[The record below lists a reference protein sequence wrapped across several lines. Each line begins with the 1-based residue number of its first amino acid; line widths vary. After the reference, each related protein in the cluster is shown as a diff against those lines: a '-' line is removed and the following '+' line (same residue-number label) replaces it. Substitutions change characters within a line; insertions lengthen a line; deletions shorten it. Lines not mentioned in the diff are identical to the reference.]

1 MILFI
6 YFVNFIN
13 NFYTSRVKFVTS
25 YTLSQT
31 MIQQEWISQWSATS
45 SLENSGTRGDRC
57 VTVVCKWAL
66 GLTTAA
72 TAIELESRERK
83 PAQINFHS
91 PRILPSLCRLE
102 STNNPTRKPALWAVL
117 VHSMLLFGSDKR
129 LIRFWDLDMKRYS
142 DNTQGLGCSVVGLKS
157 LYLFVPEASTKILLR
172 SITNQK
178 WYQYCLYCNDI
189 VRKILSIPKIDTQET
204 FHFIGVSSV
213 KELFLF
219 VHKYT
224 KYIYTYMYFFRF
236 VKEMEKHAYLLST
249 AQN

>member
-13 NFYTSRVKFVTS
+13 NVYTSRVKFVTS

-91 PRILPSLCRLE
+91 PRILLSLCRLE
-102 STNNPTRKPALWAVL
+102 STNKPTRKPYRIVGCF
-117 VHSMLLFGSDKR
+117 STQYLLFGSDKR

-157 LYLFVPEASTKILLR
+157 LYLCPR
-172 SITNQK
+172 SQYEDFATFNNQSK
-178 WYQYCLYCNDI
+178 MI
-189 VRKILSIPKIDTQET
+189 SI
-204 FHFIGVSSV
+204 
-213 KELFLF
+213 LF
-219 VHKYT
+219 V
-224 KYIYTYMYFFRF
+224 
-236 VKEMEKHAYLLST
+236 L
-249 AQN
+249 